1 MIIKDRY
8 KLLNFNI
15 DKDDLDEKKLN
26 GLINILENIEVNYN
40 LKILGLDIK
49 KIGELIEIKQVLNIQ

>member
-26 GLINILENIEVNYN
+26 GLIKILENIEVNYN